1 MLTYQ
6 IILDIFGILS
16 DKSSASSFFSQ
27 YYLQLYAQFE
37 NFMRRLCPDTQKI
50 YNIIL
55 AFFIQTSSLTVHS
68 EWNGGDISGEDPT
81 DIRRISSRGT
91 YKIRPLQCI
100 SASLAGF
107 YIERKISKFVIF
119 YEKSKDRFC

>member
-27 YYLQLYAQFE
+27 YYLQLHAQFE
-37 NFMRRLCPDTQKI
+37 NFMRRLCPDTQRI

-68 EWNGGDISGEDPT
+68 EWNGGDISGGGSNGYPADILQRDLQNSAPAVYISLLNRVLYREED
-81 DIRRISSRGT
+81 IKVCHILR
-91 YKIRPLQCI
+91 
-100 SASLAGF
+100 
-107 YIERKISKFVIF
+107 
-119 YEKSKDRFC
+119 EK